1 MKFRLSSVL
10 AILGILLTFVMS
22 VSAQFTP
29 TATEV
34 RTYLN
39 GTNATITIWA
49 VNFPANSFVRLDKE
63 ADELALDNV
72 NRYRYSTTSSLQAD
86 AGGNVYYVDVA
97 ARINSFYT
105 YTFTAND
112 GATLVVP
119 VTTQVQSQPSQWYM
133 TQCNATLPTRLS
145 LGAQGRALSYQVG
158 YTRAT
163 ADALYADE
171 TRIALYA
178 GVPITVV
185 NGPVCDGQGQR
196 WWQVV
201 TMNNIM
207 EYDQIMYVR
216 EHAGNDYLI
225 EPTGTVVEVANW
237 RYLPGDNRYWTPAS
251 SRFRINIRSLPTWC
265 QDDFGSFRGERI
277 AQARF
282 GDQFVVTAMT
292 SDTRWVQILLPD
304 GRSGWVAT
312 HLGSINFFAPY
323 LAYGNTAGV
332 FVSPPPVLDV
342 IPAWGSC
349 NW

>member
-1 MKFRLSSVL
+1 MKFRLSFVPI
-10 AILGILLTFVMS
+10 ILGILLIFVTS
-22 VSAQFTP
+22 VSAQLTP
-29 TATEV
+29 VATEV

-39 GTNATITIWA
+39 GNSATITIWA
-49 VNFPANSFVRLDKE
+49 LNFPPNSLVRLDKE

-72 NRYRYSTTSSLQAD
+72 SRIRYSTTSSILAD
-86 AGGNVYYVDVA
+86 AGGNVYWVDV

-112 GATLVVP
+112 GARLVVP
-119 VTTQVQSQPSQWYM
+119 VTTQVHSQPGQFYM
-133 TQCNATLPTRLS
+133 TQCNATLPTRLR
-145 LGAQGRALSYQVG
+145 LGAQARAMSYQIG

-163 ADALYADE
+163 SDALYADE
-171 TRIALYA
+171 TNIALFA

-201 TMNNIM
+201 TMNNTM

-216 EHAGNDYLI
+216 EHAGSNYLL
-225 EPTGTVVEVANW
+225 EPLGTVVEVADW

-251 SRFRINIRSLPTWC
+251 SRFRINKRALPTWC
-265 QDDFGSFRGERI
+265 QDDFGAYRGERI

-282 GDQFVVTAMT
+282 GDRLVVTAMT
-292 SDTRWVQILLPD
+292 SDTRWVQILLSD
-304 GRSGWVAT
+304 GRSGWVST

-332 FVSPPPVLDV
+332 FVAPPPVWDP

-349 NW
+349 DW